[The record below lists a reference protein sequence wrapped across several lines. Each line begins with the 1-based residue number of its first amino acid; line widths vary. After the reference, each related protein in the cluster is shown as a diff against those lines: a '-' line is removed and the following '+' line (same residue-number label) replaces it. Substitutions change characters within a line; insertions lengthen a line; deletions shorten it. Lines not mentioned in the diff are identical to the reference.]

1 MVPAWVRLVASVPFA
16 AAGTALIVA
25 GHPGTGAVVLA
36 LALLAFAG
44 WLRYGDVPRAAHAYG
59 LGDRERAWAL
69 LAKTPAGGRLLATPC
84 RVYYHQVRASC
95 LLKWE
100 RWEESARESEAVLGL
115 RATDEQKASSHAAA
129 ALARIEMGDDEA
141 ARRHYEAA
149 KRLPHGEILSRRL
162 ARLAPRL
169 EGGAADPDDPDDAE
183 ADDPAS
189 GVTGA

>member
-16 AAGTALIVA
+16 AAGTARIVA
-25 GHPGTGAVVLA
+25 GPPATGAVVLA

-100 RWEESARESEAVLGL
+100 RWEESARESESVLSL

-129 ALARIEMGDDEA
+129 ALARVEMGDDEG
-141 ARRHYEAA
+141 ARRHYAAA
-149 KRLPHGEILSRRL
+149 KALPHGKILTRRL
-162 ARLAPRL
+162 ARLASKL
-169 EGGAADPDDPDDAE
+169 EGRSVDVGDPDDAE
-183 ADDPAS
+183 ADDHES
-189 GVTGA
+189 GVTDA